1 MVNDGYVEPTIE
13 QEPTYSTE
21 QNTLKNQ
28 RKKDNK
34 ASFLIYQDLD
44 KSTFEKIV
52 EVTLSKQTWEILDTI
67 FKGIDRVKIVVC
79 KLWGFSH
86 ERRWKYFW
94 LFHKVV
100 CNY

>member
-1 MVNDGYVEPTIE
+1 MVNDGYVEPSIE

-34 ASFLIYQDLD
+34 ALFLIYQDLD

-52 EVTLSKQTWEILDTI
+52 EVTLNKQT
-67 FKGIDRVKIVVC
+67 
-79 KLWGFSH
+79 
-86 ERRWKYFW
+86 
-94 LFHKVV
+94 
-100 CNY
+100 